1 LFELRIKNEK
11 CGIENIKGNIKKSA
25 KISTCGAD
33 RDRGEKIAI
42 IPHPASENRA
52 KERVIS

>member
-52 KERVIS
+52 K